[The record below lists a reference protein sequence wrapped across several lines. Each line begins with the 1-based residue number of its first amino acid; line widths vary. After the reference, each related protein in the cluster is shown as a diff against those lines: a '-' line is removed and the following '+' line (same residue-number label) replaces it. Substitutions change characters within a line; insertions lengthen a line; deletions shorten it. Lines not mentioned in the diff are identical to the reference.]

1 MLNEAEYISSLGI
14 DGIMNIDV
22 SEYSKKI
29 RNIDKKLKCGSEMRS
44 DLNN

>member
-22 SEYSKKI
+22 SEYSKKSGI
-29 RNIDKKLKCGSEMRS
+29 
-44 DLNN
+44 